1 MSISIQTNVASLMA
15 QQNLNIN
22 QSFESQTIQRLTSG
36 FRINSSGD
44 DAAGLAVANQY
55 RADIAELTQ
64 GVRNANNGVTQLQIV
79 DGGLNNIS
87 QMLDRM
93 KTLAAQSASGTFTG
107 DRSTLNTEYQQI
119 ITEIT
124 RQASNI
130 NLNAGGSFNAN
141 LNVYIGGGRT
151 STLAGSTQINV
162 NLAGTSSAVDA
173 ASLGLSTTSVIGG
186 GTSFTSNT
194 VTNLANPNA
203 TFNVGSGA
211 ETFAVTYINGSGA
224 VQSQTVSVNATS
236 GGVTGSA
243 FVSSLNSAITTAGIN
258 GVTAL
263 IGSDGSLQF
272 SGGSLLEVVHG
283 VSGGPPTSQSTNG
296 TSLINGAN
304 YSATSASAFVAFTD
318 GTGTGPGHTTEN
330 LTVTAGG
337 TNYNVTLT
345 SDTTNASQ
353 KADTLAHAVASLN
366 TQLAG
371 SGVVASANAANT
383 NIVLQGASAFTV
395 AETANTPGAA
405 GTGSGAAAGAGAL
418 FGTTAGAIA
427 VTAPN
432 SSTSSTGNALTA
444 ITAIDSAVRA
454 LGLVQGKVGT
464 GENQLQYAI
473 QLAQSQ
479 ISSFSGAQSAI
490 RDADVAAEAA
500 NLSKAQVLAQSS
512 VAALVQANAMPQ
524 AVLALLKG

>member
-15 QQNLNIN
+15 QENLSIN

-107 DRSTLNTEYQQI
+107 DRSTLNTEYQKI

-130 NLNAGGSFNAN
+130 NLNVGGSFNAN

-151 STLAGSTQINV
+151 SNLAGSTQVNV
-162 NLAGTSSAVDA
+162 DLSGTSSAVDA
-173 ASLGLSTTSVIGG
+173 ASLGLASTSVIGG
-186 GTSFTSNT
+186 GTDFTGNLVANLNNPNVVFNQSGAGSTSFAIDYADASGSVQSKT
-194 VTNLANPNA
+194 VTVTASVA
-203 TFNVGSGA
+203 GESG
-211 ETFAVTYINGSGA
+211 T
-224 VQSQTVSVNATS
+224 Q
-236 GGVTGSA
+236 
-243 FVSSLNSAITTAGIN
+243 FVSDLNSAITSAGISGIAAQIGSNGKLQFTGGGLLQVTATDTALTAGTEP
-258 GVTAL
+258 VT
-263 IGSDGSLQF
+263 
-272 SGGSLLEVVHG
+272 
-283 VSGGPPTSQSTNG
+283 TG
-296 TSLINGAN
+296 TSLFNGGNFQTA
-304 YSATSASAFVAFTD
+304 AGTLTAFT
-318 GTGTGPGHTTEN
+318 GNETQA
-330 LTVTAGG
+330 LTVTVGG
-337 TNYNVTLT
+337 TNYVTTLDAT
-345 SDTTNASQ
+345 TGDTA
-353 KADTLAHAVASLN
+353 AHAVTALN
-366 TQLAG
+366 AALQG
-371 SGVVASANAANT
+371 SGVYAVQTPAGTIA
-383 NIVLQGASAFTV
+383 LQGASSFSLS
-395 AETANTPGAA
+395 TAAQA
-405 GTGSGAAAGAGAL
+405 GTGAGSL
-418 FGTTAGAIA
+418 FQATAGAVA
-427 VTAPN
+427 VTAPTN
-432 SSTSSTGNALTA
+432 SATSTGNALNA
-444 ITAIDSAVRA
+444 ITAINAAVGA

-479 ISSFSGAQSAI
+479 ISSFSGAQAAI